1 MPSTAPTQ
9 ATGPELLM
17 LTATQQ
23 FGTIQLSSGDVFIND
38 FQAIVETPEQIA
50 ELRKLMATGRVPHL
64 RIKEHEDIAAEVAAE
79 ENKLLGLKALLSKSR
94 PRVGMT
100 SSANVPTA
108 GASQA

>member
-1 MPSTAPTQ
+1 MPSSAPTQ
-9 ATGPELLM
+9 ELLM
-17 LTATQQ
+17 ITATQQ
-23 FGTIQLSSGDVFIND
+23 FGTIQLASGDVFIND

-50 ELRKLMATGRVPHL
+50 ELRKLMSTGRVPHL

-79 ENKLLGLKALLSKSR
+79 ENKLLGLKALLNKSR

-100 SSANVPTA
+100 SSANIPAT